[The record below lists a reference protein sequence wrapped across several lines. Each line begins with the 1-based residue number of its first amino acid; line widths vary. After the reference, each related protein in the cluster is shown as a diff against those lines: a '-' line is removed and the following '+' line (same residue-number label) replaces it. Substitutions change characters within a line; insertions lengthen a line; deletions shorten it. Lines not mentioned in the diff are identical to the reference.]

1 MLKGGGAWVREK
13 TQNHNFWLKD
23 DKFWFKDYNY
33 WIKDDNFWLK
43 KPYFTQRWQ
52 FCTQKWPFLTHL
64 KMTIC
69 DWLNFWL
76 KKGGWCY
83 SHRPLCPNYMP
94 MFWLFHFNIF
104 IYIKVCNKI
113 HICTIFFR
121 YCYFYAPAL
130 LKFGP
135 TSFFQHIIL
144 NLYKFYN
151 ILILILC
158 KSYAFD
164 FNQDFFLEILDR
176 AF

>member
-1 MLKGGGAWVREK
+1 M
-13 TQNHNFWLKD
+13 TDSIFD
-23 DKFWFKDYNY
+23 
-33 WIKDDNFWLK
+33 LK
-43 KPYFTQRWQ
+43 KE
-52 FCTQKWPFLTHL
+52 
-64 KMTIC
+64 
-69 DWLNFWL
+69 
-76 KKGGWCY
+76 GWCY

-104 IYIKVCNKI
+104 KYIKVWNKI

-176 AF
+176 AFYLWRQFSSIHSNFHTNSARFPLLYWHFHEIWCFLSII